1 MAMKVVAVMAAMVW
15 LLLHIIND
23 SCQGCWCRN
32 LCSLGSEVAQYAAVH
47 FPEFLKT
54 VAAYGEGS
62 LAVALENAFL
72 GFDATLVTEDVK
84 KQLSLLAANGEK
96 TDKADDNDEES
107 MLMFFY
113 LLGLDFINVVS
124 CYKFWYAYSGLVAF
138 KSTVVM
144 H

>member
-1 MAMKVVAVMAAMVW
+1 M
-15 LLLHIIND
+15 
-23 SCQGCWCRN
+23 
-32 LCSLGSEVAQYAAVH
+32 AQYAAVH

-124 CYKFWYAYSGLVAF
+124 CYKF
-138 KSTVVM
+138 
-144 H
+144 